1 MMLSLSDKGEDYE
14 QENGGFEW
22 GLFFEN
28 IGIIDNMTKAMMLP
42 NQPIAVTG
50 MGALCATGLDF
61 ESAFT
66 ALFAKRLEPAAPR
79 RFQLDHPTTYPVFEL
94 PPSPL
99 DHEDKDQPWLRTSR
113 LAVAAARE
121 ALRDAGWNDGN
132 GLSQLKVGICI
143 GTTVGGAMNDE
154 KFYRDYRAGEKPDLK
169 PIDRYLRSN
178 PAAVLAQVFDLHGPQ
193 LTVVN
198 ACSSGTDAIGLGAAW
213 IRSGFCELVLAG
225 GSDEL
230 CRVTCNGFISLMI
243 SDQQPC
249 RPFDRSRSGLNL
261 GEGAAIL
268 VLESNKLRKRRK
280 RPPRAFITG
289 YGSSCDAWH
298 LTAPHPEG
306 KGLRRALE
314 LALTDAGS
322 RAEEI
327 SFINAHGTA
336 TINND
341 LTEGKILKRIFPQT
355 PFFSTKGHTGH
366 TLGAAGALEAAFTI
380 AMLQTG
386 KIPASAGFSET
397 DPDIGHS
404 PTKCTRDLDGRLA
417 LSQSLAFGGNNAAL
431 IISLDGDKQ

>member
-1 MMLSLSDKGEDYE
+1 MFISGPATMS
-14 QENGGFEW
+14 
-22 GLFFEN
+22 
-28 IGIIDNMTKAMMLP
+28 
-42 NQPIAVTG
+42 QPYKQVAVTG
-50 MGALCATGLDF
+50 IGALCATGLDF
-61 ESAFT
+61 ESAFA
-66 ALFAKRLEPAAPR
+66 ALFEKRREPAPPR
-79 RFQLDHPTTYPVFEL
+79 RFHLDHRATYPVFEL
-94 PPSPL
+94 PPSSF
-99 DHEDKDQPWLRTSR
+99 DSEDEKQPWLRTSR

-121 ALRDAGWNDGN
+121 ALQNAGWSDGKE
-132 GLSQLKVGICI
+132 LSQLKVGICI
-143 GTTVGGAMNDE
+143 GTTVGGTMNDE
-154 KFYRDYRAGEKPDLK
+154 KFYRDFRAGENPDLK
-169 PIDRYLRSN
+169 PVDRYLRSN
-178 PAAVLAQVFDLHGPQ
+178 PAAVLAKVFDLHGPQ

-198 ACSSGTDAIGLGAAW
+198 ACSSGTDAIGLGADW
-213 IRSGFCELVLAG
+213 IRAGLCDLVLVG

-243 SDQQPC
+243 SDHQPC

-268 VLESNKLRKRRK
+268 VLESNRLQNHRD
-280 RPPRAFITG
+280 RPPRAFIIG

-306 KGLRRALE
+306 KGLNQALQ
-314 LALTDAGS
+314 LALTDAGTE
-322 RAEEI
+322 AEDI

-341 LTEGKILKRIFPQT
+341 LTEGKILKSIFPQT

-386 KIPASAGFSET
+386 KIPASAGFSEI
-397 DPDIGHS
+397 DPDIKHA
-404 PTKCTRDLDGRLA
+404 PTNCVQYFNGRLA

-431 IISLDGDKQ
+431 VIGLDGAGQ

>member
-1 MMLSLSDKGEDYE
+1 MKPEKNKTSLKCKQKNAKETDGKPAT
-14 QENGGFEW
+14 F
-22 GLFFEN
+22 GLAE
-28 IGIIDNMTKAMMLP
+28 KR
-42 NQPIAVTG
+42 IAVTG
-50 MGALCATGLDF
+50 IGALCATGLNF
-61 ESAFT
+61 ESTFA
-66 ALFAKRLEPAAPR
+66 ALFEKRREPAAPR
-79 RFQLDHPTTYPVFEL
+79 RFQLSHPTIYPVFEL

-99 DHEDKDQPWLRTSR
+99 DNEDKNQPWLRTSR
-113 LAVAAARE
+113 LALAAAHE
-121 ALRDAGWNDGN
+121 ALRDAGWNN
-132 GLSQLKVGICI
+132 GRELSKFKVGVCI

-154 KFYRDYRAGEKPDLK
+154 KFYRDYLDGKNPDLK

-178 PAAVLAQVFDLHGPQ
+178 PAAVLAQVFDLDGPQ

-198 ACSSGTDAIGLGAAW
+198 ACSSGTDAIGIGANW
-213 IRSGFCELVLAG
+213 IRSGLCDLVLVG

-243 SDQQPC
+243 SDHQPC
-249 RPFDRSRSGLNL
+249 QPFDRQRNGLNL

-268 VLESNKLRKRRK
+268 VLESDKLQKLHDPAPK
-280 RPPRAFITG
+280 AFIFG

-306 KGLRRALE
+306 KGLRQALQ
-314 LALTDAGS
+314 LALTAAGTK
-322 RAEEI
+322 AEEI

-336 TINND
+336 TLNND
-341 LTEGKILKRIFPQT
+341 LTEGKVLKSIFPQT

-380 AMLQTG
+380 AMLQNK
-386 KIPASAGFSET
+386 KIPASTGFSKC

-404 PTKCTRDLDGRLA
+404 PTTSPQNINGRLA

-431 IISLDGDKQ
+431 VIGLDGDRQ

>member
-1 MMLSLSDKGEDYE
+1 MV
-14 QENGGFEW
+14 
-22 GLFFEN
+22 
-28 IGIIDNMTKAMMLP
+28 LP
-42 NQPIAVTG
+42 NQRIAVTG
-50 MGALCATGLDF
+50 IGALCATGLDF
-61 ESAFT
+61 ESAFAT
-66 ALFAKRLEPAAPR
+66 LFDKRREPAAPR
-79 RFQLDHPTTYPVFEL
+79 RFQLNHLATYPVFEL

-99 DHEDKDQPWLRTSR
+99 DREDNEQPWLRTSR

-121 ALRDAGWNDGN
+121 ALSDAGWNIN
-132 GLSQLKVGICI
+132 NELSQLKVGICV
-143 GTTVGGAMNDE
+143 GTTVGAAMNDE
-154 KFYRDYRAGEKPDLK
+154 KFYRDYRAGKNPDLK

-178 PAAVLAQVFDLHGPQ
+178 PATVLAQVFDLHGPQ
-193 LTVVN
+193 ITVVN

-213 IRSGFCELVLAG
+213 IRSGLCDLVLAG

-249 RPFDRSRSGLNL
+249 RPFDQHRNGLNL

-268 VLESNKLRKRRK
+268 VLESNKLRKRRE
-280 RPPRAFITG
+280 RPSRAFITG

-322 RAEEI
+322 KAEEI

-341 LTEGKILKRIFPQT
+341 LTEGRILKSIFPQT

-380 AMLQTG
+380 AMLQGG
-386 KIPASAGFSET
+386 KIPASAGFNEI
-397 DPDIGHS
+397 DPEIGHS
-404 PTKCTRDLDGRLA
+404 PTRCARDLDGRLA

-431 IISLDGDKQ
+431 VISLDGDQQ